1 VNKKSSKF
9 QASDDVNDTS
19 GHKWSL
25 KTLWPE
31 LEKLGF
37 DKDRIWGDIKDVVL
51 KERLRR

>member
-1 VNKKSSKF
+1 
-9 QASDDVNDTS
+9 VNDTS

-37 DKDRIWGDIKDVVL
+37 NKDRIWGDIKDVVL
-51 KERLRR
+51 KERRLVYQFMKNVICGA